1 MKYVNYWYITEY
13 LKSRVKDI
21 SKCMHEEDSRE
32 EIVLRMIREWDLP
45 SKESEKI
52 RLFLA
57 DPDCMN

>member
-1 MKYVNYWYITEY
+1 MKHRNYWYIREY
-13 LKSRVKDI
+13 LKSRVKEI
-21 SKCMHEEDSRE
+21 SHSHEDKDPQE

-45 SKESEKI
+45 SSEAEKV